1 MPLPEP
7 RLSEWVERAGGE
19 RHGGDATF
27 RGVTTDSRA
36 VARGEL
42 FVALRGP
49 RFDGHDHVA
58 SAVGAGAVAA
68 MVDHPV
74 DADCPQWRVA
84 DTGAGLLAFG
94 TAWRRAWGGTVLALT
109 GSNGKTT
116 VKELTAAILGQR
128 YATLATQGNLN
139 NRIGVPLTLL
149 RLGDDHQ
156 RAVIEMGANHPGE
169 IAELTAAAMPDAA
182 LITNAG
188 PAHLEGFGSVAGVA
202 TAKGEIFGGLPASGT
217 ALFPAESPFAGQWR
231 GLAEG
236 REILTFGQRA
246 GEVRVAATPAGTG
259 QRLVLETPWGT
270 GRCHLPLAGSH
281 NADNA
286 AAAAALALA
295 GGATL
300 AEVTA
305 GLEAAAPV
313 AGRLVR
319 RRGRGGATLLDDT
332 YNANPASLAAGL
344 EVLAAAPGRRIL
356 VLGDMGEL
364 GGSAEDYH
372 ARAGEAAAAAGVDE
386 LWTVGE
392 LAAAAADTFGHSR
405 RWRDPGELAAELAG
419 QLDNNTTVLVK
430 GSRTMGLEAV
440 VTALTE
446 GEN

>member
-7 RLSEWVERAGGE
+7 RLSQWVERVGGE
-19 RHGGDATF
+19 LHGADVAFG
-27 RGVTTDSRA
+27 GVTTDSRA
-36 VARGEL
+36 VVGGEL
-42 FVALRGP
+42 FIALRGP

-58 SAVGAGAVAA
+58 AAAEAGAVAA

-74 DADCPQWRVA
+74 AADCPQWQVA
-84 DTGAGLLAFG
+84 DTGDGLLDLG
-94 TAWRRAWGGTVLALT
+94 SAWRRAWEGTVLALT

-116 VKELTAAILGQR
+116 VKELTAAILSRR
-128 YATLATQGNLN
+128 YATLSTRGNLN

-156 RAVIEMGANHPGE
+156 RAVIEMGANHHGE
-169 IAELTAAAMPDAA
+169 IAELTAATAPDAA

-202 TAKGEIFGGLPASGT
+202 TAKGEIFGGLPAGGT
-217 ALFPAESPFAGQWR
+217 ALFPAESPFADQWR

-236 REILTFGQRA
+236 RTCLTFGREA
-246 GEVRVAATPAGTG
+246 GEVRVTATPAEAG
-259 QRLVLETPWGT
+259 QELVLETPWGT

-300 AEVTA
+300 EEVTA

-344 EVLAAAPGRRIL
+344 EVLAASPGRRIL

-372 ARAGEAAAAAGVDE
+372 ARAGRAAAEAGIDE
-386 LWTVGE
+386 LWTVGD
-392 LAAAAADTFGHSR
+392 LAAAAGEAFGGGR
-405 RWRDPGELAAELAG
+405 QWAVPGDLAAALARK
-419 QLDNNTTVLVK
+419 LDNKTTVLVK

-446 GEN
+446 EGN